1 MVLGNDFTI
10 NLRLNFDL
18 FAFCSVDNF
27 TVEAED
33 VGNIRGVE
41 IRNDESGWHLD
52 KVRDKKHDNLKG
64 QC

>member
-1 MVLGNDFTI
+1 MLETDLTI

-18 FAFCSVDNF
+18 FSFCSVDNF

-41 IRNDESGWHLD
+41 IRNDESGWHLE
-52 KVRDKKHDNLKG
+52 KVRDKKQGNVS
-64 QC
+64 